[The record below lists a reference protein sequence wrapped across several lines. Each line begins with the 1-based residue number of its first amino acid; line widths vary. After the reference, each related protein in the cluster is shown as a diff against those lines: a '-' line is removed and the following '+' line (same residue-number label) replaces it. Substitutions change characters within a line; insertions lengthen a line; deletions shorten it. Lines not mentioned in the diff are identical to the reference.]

1 MTTITFALTFPGAV
15 PMAGADVKV
24 EFLTGDGSG
33 GYTPS
38 AEIVGVHEF
47 KSLADGTY
55 TLTDVE
61 PCVDDMEGG
70 IYRITVEGV
79 AVRDIQP
86 LDNGTYSWLDP
97 AIKAPGGPGIS
108 YIQGAPGGSGYV
120 DTYAAL
126 TALFATEPTNTYGS
140 ATDVGGGTL
149 YTNDG
154 GTPVQMA
161 PAVNDVGG
169 TVLQSVA
176 PTSNSD
182 TTITTGGTFYR
193 VTALSTASFTMPSRL
208 VMARAVNLRAY
219 RTTPDSGA
227 LSMQLRY
234 TTDNWSTSSI
244 VKAGTSPAIPGVTPF
259 WLSEFMGIEGY
270 VYASAAATVQVGLW
284 ITHPTSSA
292 VVRIPYD
299 AAGVRPIMY
308 AQVL

>member
-47 KSLADGTY
+47 KTLSDGTY

-61 PCVDDMEGG
+61 PCTDDMEGG

-97 AIKAPGGPGIS
+97 AIKAPGGPGVQ

-120 DTYAAL
+120 DTYATI
-126 TALFATEPTNTYGS
+126 TANFATDPTNTYGT
-140 ATDVGGGTL
+140 ATDIAGGTIFA
-149 YTNDG
+149 NDS
-154 GTPVQMA
+154 GTPLQAA
-161 PAVNDVGG
+161 PGMDEVGG

-193 VTALSTASFTMPSRL
+193 VTGLSTASFTMPSRL
-208 VMARAVNLRAY
+208 VMARAVSIRAY
-219 RTTPDSGA
+219 RTTPDSGVM
-227 LSMQLRY
+227 SMQLRY
-234 TTDNWSTSSI
+234 TTDNWSTSSLI
-244 VKAGTSPAIPGVTPF
+244 KAGTSPAVPGVTPF
-259 WLSEFMGIEGY
+259 WLSEWMGVEGY
-270 VYASAAATVQVGLW
+270 VYATPGATVQVGLW
-284 ITHPTSSA
+284 TMHPTSSA
-292 VVRIPYD
+292 VVRVPYD
-299 AAGVRPIMY
+299 AAGVRPIVY

>member
-15 PMAGADVKV
+15 PMAGAKV
-24 EFLTGDGSG
+24 EVEFDSGDGPAGYTSG
-33 GYTPS
+33 G
-38 AEIVGVHEF
+38 EVVGTRKFHVV
-47 KSLADGTY
+47 SDGTY
-55 TLTDVE
+55 TLTDLA
-61 PCVDDMEGG
+61 PCIDDMEGG
-70 IYRITVEGV
+70 IYRISVEGRHI
-79 AVRDIQP
+79 RDIQP

-97 AIKAPGGPGIS
+97 AIKAPGGPGVQ

-284 ITHPTSSA
+284 VTHPTSSA

-299 AAGVRPIMY
+299 AAGVRPIVY